1 MCSYRFSK
9 QVRVRRSEEFTFAIR
24 RGKCA
29 ADAVLV
35 LFAVASDPGRPP
47 RLGIT
52 IPKKTGNAVT
62 RNRWKRLI
70 RESFRTQISDVP
82 AGFDYVI
89 RPKKNAILNW
99 IAIKKSVPRLAQRA
113 ARDSASS

>member
-35 LFAVASDPGRPP
+35 LFAVPSNPGKPA

-70 RESFRTQISDVP
+70 RESFRTQINDVP
-82 AGFDYVI
+82 TGFDFVI
-89 RPKKNAILNW
+89 RPKKNATLDW
-99 IAIKKSVPRLAQRA
+99 VAIKKSVPRLARRA
-113 ARDSASS
+113 AGGAASS